1 MTEALRSS
9 LWHIANE
16 IEGMKGRF
24 EGAAD
29 VIEIMAVSEVGEP
42 NSGALWFLRDAIK
55 VQCELLDY
63 EIDKLLEVQRQMRE
77 PEPEPKPKKK
87 KKK

>member
-1 MTEALRSS
+1 MNEEIRSS

-29 VIEIMAVSEVGEP
+29 VLEIMAVSETGEP
-42 NSGALWFLRDAIK
+42 HSGALWFVRDAIK
-55 VQCELLDY
+55 IQCELLDI
-63 EIDKLLEVQRQMRE
+63 EIDKLMEVQRQLRE
-77 PEPEPKPKKK
+77 PVVEPKKK
-87 KKK
+87 KK

>member
-1 MTEALRSS
+1 MSDQARSS

-29 VIEIMAVSEVGEP
+29 VLEIMAVSETGEP
-42 NSGALWFLRDAIK
+42 NSGALWFVRDAIK
-55 VQCELLDY
+55 VQCELLDI
-63 EIDKLLEVQRQMRE
+63 EIDKLMEVQRQLRE
-77 PEPEPKPKKK
+77 PEPEPEPKKK
-87 KKK
+87 KK